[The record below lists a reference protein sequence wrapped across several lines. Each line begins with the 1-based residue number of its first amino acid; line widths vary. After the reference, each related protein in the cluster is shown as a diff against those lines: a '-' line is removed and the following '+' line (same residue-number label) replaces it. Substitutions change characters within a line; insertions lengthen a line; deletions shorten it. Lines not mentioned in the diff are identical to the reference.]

1 MKTSEL
7 IAKAVSLPVEER
19 TRIVENLLSSLNPPE
34 PGVDAA
40 WASVARCRLDEL
52 RSGTVEGVSGEVV
65 FERIRQLYAK

>member
-7 IAKAVSLPVEER
+7 IAEAVSLPVEER

-40 WASVARCRLDEL
+40 WASVARRRLDEL
-52 RSGTVEGVSGEVV
+52 RSGSVESVPGEVV